1 MIKRNGFWMATAA
14 LLALAWA
21 APAVAANGKGKG
33 KVYRWVDDQ
42 GVVHF
47 GDAIPPEYSK
57 EQHEI
62 LDGRGTR
69 TTVNERKESGE
80 PLQTDRDRAL
90 LATYASVE
98 EIESVRD
105 RRAGYLDGQNEVAMD
120 RLAGLKARRAEL
132 EGNAARANELAT
144 IEQRIREYDA
154 EIARRNTEIARIRA
168 QFDGDIVRFR
178 ELRGL
183 PPGEETAAKR

>member
-1 MIKRNGFWMATAA
+1 MTKSRGIWLAFAA
-14 LLALAWA
+14 MLALAWA
-21 APAVAANGKGKG
+21 APAAAANEKG

-69 TTVNERKESGE
+69 TTIHEEKDPSAPE
-80 PLQTDRDRAL
+80 QTDRDRAL
-90 LATYASVE
+90 LATYSSVE

-105 RRAGYLDGQNEVAMD
+105 RRAGYLDGQNEVARD
-120 RLAGLKARRAEL
+120 RLAGLKARQVEL
-132 EGNAARANELAT
+132 DGNAAAINELAT
-144 IEQRIREYDA
+144 VEQRIREYDA
-154 EIARRNTEIARIRA
+154 EIERRNAEIERIRA
-168 QFDGDIVRFR
+168 EFDDDIVRFR
-178 ELRGL
+178 ELHGL
-183 PPGEETAAKR
+183 PPGEEAAAKR